1 MTSIVTILYGLYF
14 VLVGAHGNAEE
25 FLALIVQEK
34 QFVYWLVAM
43 LIIAGLWESPVATNL
58 AKPLAALIVLGF
70 LLSNKNYET
79 IIQHFDAIMAGTAPT
94 TVG

>member
-1 MTSIVTILYGLYF
+1 MASILTILYGLYF
-14 VLVGAHGNAEE
+14 ILVGARGNAEE
-25 FLALIVQEK
+25 FLSLVVQEK
-34 QFVYWLVAM
+34 QFVYWVVAM
-43 LIIAGLWESPVATNL
+43 FIIAGLWESKVATNL

-70 LLSNKNYET
+70 FLSNKNYDI